1 MSGNRPAPACRFMVG
16 LGGERSSHHIAGE
29 VEAAQEVAQFLL
41 AYVWRCGPAI
51 TKAAAYTLMA
61 KVARNTKLTLFIRFF
76 SFYSRVAVA
85 GKQIEDK
92 LRANRSIEAAGHA

>member
-1 MSGNRPAPACRFMVG
+1 MPTIGYHN
-16 LGGERSSHHIAGE
+16 SHE
-29 VEAAQEVAQFLL
+29 QFTPSALL
-41 AYVWRCGPAI
+41 AYVRRCGPAI

-61 KVARNTKLTLFIRFF
+61 KVARNTMLTLFIRFF